1 MLPHYRPV
9 GRRIFGGDGDDG
21 DHDSDVDHGGDV
33 DYGGDC
39 DHDGDV
45 VHDGDVDHGSVVDLD
60 GDHIHDGDNDEKDK
74 GRGEEGDDN
83 IVKMMIM
90 TKFVPQGLPEVV
102 IQLEGYSMAY
112 HSLPRGR
119 FILLR
124 VICRGKSAHFRL
136 QLTTAETKVMIRK
149 VIMT

>member
-1 MLPHYRPV
+1 
-9 GRRIFGGDGDDG
+9 
-21 DHDSDVDHGGDV
+21 
-33 DYGGDC
+33 
-39 DHDGDV
+39 
-45 VHDGDVDHGSVVDLD
+45 
-60 GDHIHDGDNDEKDK
+60 
-74 GRGEEGDDN
+74 
-83 IVKMMIM
+83 MMIM

-136 QLTTAETKVMIRK
+136 QLTTGETKVMIRK
-149 VIMT
+149 VIVVMVMVMVMVMPTVMTMGNDDD

>member
-1 MLPHYRPV
+1 MLNVDDNADWDDNVVQCSCCVDDEEVVNQTLSASSPSDNDS
-9 GRRIFGGDGDDG
+9 GNDGDDEG
-21 DHDSDVDHGGDV
+21 AEDVQ
-33 DYGGDC
+33 
-39 DHDGDV
+39 DGDYDASRNV
-45 VHDGDVDHGSVVDLD
+45 IITLYWAPIDD
-60 GDHIHDGDNDEKDK
+60 
-74 GRGEEGDDN
+74 GEEGDDN

-136 QLTTAETKVMIRK
+136 QLTTGETKVMIR
-149 VIMT
+149 

>member
-9 GRRIFGGDGDDG
+9 GRRVFGGDGDDV

-33 DYGGDC
+33 DYGGDS
-39 DHDGDV
+39 DHDGDDGDHGDDVDHGGDDV
-45 VHDGDVDHGSVVDLD
+45 VHDGDVDHGSVVDHD
-60 GDHIHDGDNDEKDK
+60 GDHVHDGDNDIKDK
-74 GRGEEGDDN
+74 GRGEEGGDN

-124 VICRGKSAHFRL
+124 VKCSFSASAHDWRD
-136 QLTTAETKVMIRK
+136 
-149 VIMT
+149 

>member
-1 MLPHYRPV
+1 MTRA
-9 GRRIFGGDGDDG
+9 
-21 DHDSDVDHGGDV
+21 
-33 DYGGDC
+33 
-39 DHDGDV
+39 
-45 VHDGDVDHGSVVDLD
+45 
-60 GDHIHDGDNDEKDK
+60 
-74 GRGEEGDDN
+74 EEGDDN

-136 QLTTAETKVMIRK
+136 QLTTGETKVMIRK
-149 VIMT
+149 VINGDGD

>member
-1 MLPHYRPV
+1 MN
-9 GRRIFGGDGDDG
+9 DG
-21 DHDSDVDHGGDV
+21 DHD
-33 DYGGDC
+33 
-39 DHDGDV
+39 
-45 VHDGDVDHGSVVDLD
+45 
-60 GDHIHDGDNDEKDK
+60 HDGDNDIKNK

-136 QLTTAETKVMIRK
+136 QLTTGET
-149 VIMT
+149 